1 MPPLSSIDLRSIR
14 IDREQQETIFSQ
26 LCQQLR
32 DMVLSGK
39 IPFESRLPSTRILAS
54 EISVSRIT
62 VREAYEQLVA
72 EGFLVSAAGK
82 GTFVSHNLGLQEA
95 ISLKNSPQDPLE
107 KQNTLNISDEKT
119 SSISN
124 ISSRA
129 KTFLSVPLTGSAR
142 ESLPFNPAIPDL
154 SLFPTSKWNSVV
166 KKSLLNY
173 KYESMDYG
181 DPLGFP
187 KLRGALAHYLRL
199 SRGIRCD
206 SDQIII
212 TASSEQTIRR
222 AVFMLLDPNDSVW
235 FGEPGIYS
243 RRYAFTS
250 DGAKIMTVPV
260 DDEGVVMDSIYQYGR
275 KAKLAYVLP
284 YRHYP
289 LGITMSLSRRLELL
303 RWAEDNNS
311 WILEDDFSSELG
323 LTENSPPPIQSL
335 DTHQRVIYMGGFS
348 LTLFPA
354 LRLSYVVYPKSLLQA
369 AKAIARSEMAVSTAL
384 QPALADFIAHDHYI
398 SHIRN
403 MRKTYRRREKFLIK
417 YLSQHLGADFLISGV
432 GGGTNI
438 VLNMPTE
445 ISDIKLSQSLANE
458 NIIAY
463 SIPSYYL
470 RKTKTSN
477 TRNALILGFACS
489 SRDQLQKSAD
499 ILIRKIRD
507 SGQT

>member
-1 MPPLSSIDLRSIR
+1 MPPFSSTDLRSIR
-14 IDREQQETIFSQ
+14 IDRDQQETLFSQ
-26 LCQQLR
+26 LCRQLR
-32 DMVLSGK
+32 DMVLSGAL
-39 IPFESRLPSTRILAS
+39 PLEARLPSTRNLAT
-54 EISVSRIT
+54 EIGISRIT

-72 EGFLVSAAGK
+72 EGFLISAAGK
-82 GTFVSHNLGLQEA
+82 GTFVSHNPGLLET
-95 ISLKNSPQDPLE
+95 ISSNNKAKSQ
-107 KQNTLNISDEKT
+107 NISNDQPD
-119 SSISN
+119 SNIS

-129 KTFLSVPLTGSAR
+129 KAFLSVPLAGSAR
-142 ESLPFNPAIPDL
+142 EPLPFNPAIPDL
-154 SLFPTSKWNSVV
+154 SLFPTAKWNSVV
-166 KKSLLNY
+166 KKSLLNH

-187 KLRGALAHYLRL
+187 ELRKALTHYLRL
-199 SRGIRCD
+199 SRGISCD

-222 AVFMLLDPNDSVW
+222 AVFMLLEPDDSVW

-250 DGAKIMTVPV
+250 SGSQSITVPV
-260 DDEGVVMDSIYQYGR
+260 DDQGVVMDSIYQYGQ

-289 LGITMSLSRRLELL
+289 LGITMSLPRRLELL
-303 RWAEDNNS
+303 KWAEENNS

-335 DTHQRVIYMGGFS
+335 DTNHRVIYMGGFS

-354 LRLSYVVYPKSLLQA
+354 LRLSYVVYPNSLLEA
-369 AKAIARSEMAVSTAL
+369 AKCIAKSEMAVSTAL

-403 MRKTYRRREKFLIK
+403 MRKAYQRRERFLVD
-417 YLSQHLGADFLISGV
+417 YLTAHLGPDFLISGV

-438 VLNMPTE
+438 VLSMPAE
-445 ISDIKLSQSLANE
+445 ISDVKLSQSLANE

-470 RKTKTSN
+470 GKAEN
-477 TRNALILGFACS
+477 LNARNALILGFACS
-489 SRDQLQKSAD
+489 SRGQLEKSAD
-499 ILIRKIRD
+499 ILVKKINRRC
-507 SGQT
+507 QT